1 MEGDQQPYRAGELL
15 QTAAVVAAIAL
26 ALATL
31 LEKRGPDVDGY
42 YLIPLTLLFAGFLAV
57 VGSLYAMDDLRS
69 EVTRADRDP
78 LGIELLQ
85 SGPTS
90 LFFTMW
96 GLYVTGAAYI
106 WMLIDGVP

>member
-1 MEGDQQPYRAGELL
+1 LEGDQPPYRAGELL
-15 QTAAVVAAIAL
+15 QTAATVAAIAL

-31 LEKRGPDVDGY
+31 TEKRGPDVDGY
-42 YLIPLTLLFAGFLAV
+42 YLIPTTLLFAGFLAV

-69 EVTRADRDP
+69 EVMSASRDP
-78 LGIELLQ
+78 LGIRLLQ
-85 SGPTS
+85 SGPNS

-106 WMLIDGVP
+106 WILIDGVP